1 MMRLSRCNG
10 TPNVGVY
17 ASVNESLSLVAANSA
32 PGFVEDIE
40 TVLGVETILTT
51 LSGAFVLG
59 SLIRMNSNGAVV
71 SGMVETSELDRIR
84 SRIRVT
90 VLPDKI
96 NAAGNNIL
104 ANDNGAIINPNLS
117 SAAEKRIAEALGVET
132 VRSAI
137 AGYDTVGSACAASNR
152 GCVCS
157 VNATEEDLT
166 LIRDVLKV
174 EAKKGSVNHG
184 SKHVGAGI
192 LCNSKGAVVG
202 DETTPIEM
210 GKIEDGLVLY

>member
-1 MMRLSRCNG
+1 MMRLTRFGG
-10 TPNVGVY
+10 TPNIGVY
-17 ASVNESLSLVAANSA
+17 ASANESLSLIAANST
-32 PGFVEDIE
+32 PGFVRDTEA
-40 TVLGVETILTT
+40 VLGVETILTT
-51 LSGAFVLG
+51 VSGSFVIG

-71 SGMVETSELDRIR
+71 SGLIESTELDRIKD
-84 SRIRVT
+84 RINVT
-90 VLPDKI
+90 VLDDKV

-104 ANDNGAIINPNLS
+104 ANDKGAIINPELS
-117 SAAEKRIAEALGVET
+117 RSTERKIADALGVEV

-137 AGYDTVGSACAASNR
+137 AGYGTVGSACVATNK
-152 GCVCS
+152 GCLCNVD
-157 VNATEEDLT
+157 ATEEDIKL
-166 LIRDVLKV
+166 LQDVLKV

-192 LCNSKGAVVG
+192 LCNSKGALVG

>member
-1 MMRLSRCNG
+1 MMRLSRCSG
-10 TPNVGVY
+10 SPNIGVY
-17 ASVNESLSLVAANSA
+17 ATANESLSLVAANSA
-32 PGFVEDIE
+32 PDFVRDIE

-51 LSGAFVLG
+51 ISGSFVLG
-59 SLIRMNSNGAVV
+59 TLVSINSNGAVV
-71 SGMVETSELDRIR
+71 TGMAETVELDRIKKK
-84 SRIRVT
+84 IRVT

-104 ANDNGAIINPNLS
+104 TNDNGAIINPNLS
-117 SAAEKRIAEALGVET
+117 SSAEKRIAEALGVEA

-137 AGYDTVGSACAASNR
+137 AGYDTVGSACVVTNK
-152 GCVCS
+152 GCVCN
-157 VNATEEDLT
+157 VNASEEDMK

-174 EAKKGSVNHG
+174 EPKKGSVNHG
-184 SKHVGAGI
+184 SKYIGAGI
-192 LCNSKGAVVG
+192 LCNSKGALIG

>member
-10 TPNVGVY
+10 SPNIGVY

-32 PGFVEDIE
+32 SSFVEDIE

-51 LSGAFVLG
+51 VSGSFVVG

-71 SGMVETSELDRIR
+71 SGMIEETELERIR
-84 SRIRVT
+84 KKIPVM
-90 VLPDKI
+90 VLPDRV

-104 ANDNGAIINPNLS
+104 ANDNGAIINPKL
-117 SAAEKRIAEALGVET
+117 SAASEKKIANILGVEV

-137 AGYDTVGSACAASNR
+137 AGYDTVGSVCIATNK
-152 GCVCS
+152 GCLCNVDTS
-157 VNATEEDLT
+157 DEDMK
-166 LIRDVLKV
+166 LIRDILKV
-174 EAKKGSVNHG
+174 EPKKGSVNHG
-184 SKHVGAGI
+184 SRYIGSGI
-192 LCNSKGAVVG
+192 LCNSKGAIIG

-210 GKIEDGLVLY
+210 GKVEDGLVLY

>member
-1 MMRLSRCNG
+1 MRLSRCG
-10 TPNVGVY
+10 GGPNIGVY
-17 ASVNESLSLVAANSA
+17 ASVNESLSIAAANSA

-51 LSGAFVLG
+51 ISGSFVLG

-71 SGMVETSELDRIR
+71 SGMVEEAELDRIR
-84 SRIRVT
+84 KKIPVM
-90 VLPDKI
+90 VLPDRV

-104 ANDNGAIINPNLS
+104 ANDNGAIINPKL
-117 SAAEKRIAEALGVET
+117 SAASGRKIADILGVEV

-137 AGYDTVGSACAASNR
+137 AGYDTVGSVCAATNK
-152 GCVCS
+152 GCLCNVD
-157 VNATEEDLT
+157 AAEEDMK
-166 LIRDVLKV
+166 LIRDILKV
-174 EAKKGSVNHG
+174 EPKKGSVNHG
-184 SKHVGAGI
+184 SKYIGAGI
-192 LCNSKGAVVG
+192 LCNSKGAVIG

>member
-1 MMRLSRCNG
+1 MRLSRCSG
-10 TPNVGVY
+10 TPNIGVY
-17 ASVNESLSLVAANSA
+17 ASVNESLSLVASNVA

-51 LSGAFVLG
+51 VSGSYVIG
-59 SLIRMNSNGAVV
+59 SLVRMNSNGAVV
-71 SGMVETSELDRIR
+71 SGMIEETEL
-84 SRIRVT
+84 SRIREKIPVT
-90 VLPDKI
+90 VIPDKI

-117 SAAEKRIAEALGVET
+117 ASAGKRIADALGVEV

-137 AGYDTVGSACAASNR
+137 GGFDTVGSACVATNK
-152 GCVCS
+152 GCLCN
-157 VNATEEDLT
+157 VNVTKEDIA
-166 LIRDVLKV
+166 LIYDVLGV

-184 SKHVGAGI
+184 SKHIGAGI
-192 LCNSKGAVVG
+192 LCNSKGALIG

-210 GKIEDGLVLY
+210 GKIEDGLALF